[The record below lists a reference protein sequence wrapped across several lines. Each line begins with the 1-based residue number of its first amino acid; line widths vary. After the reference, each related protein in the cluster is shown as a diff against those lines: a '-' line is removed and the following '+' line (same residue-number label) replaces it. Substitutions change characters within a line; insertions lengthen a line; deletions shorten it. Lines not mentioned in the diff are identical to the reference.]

1 MRLPYLRASLLASAA
16 LLATLPAHVLA
27 GDVLSSSGFT
37 NCLDSATI
45 KVNKANVKFDRASG
59 VVNFDVS
66 GTSSKEQKVQASLVV
81 MAYGKEVYT
90 KDFDPC
96 DPAAKVEQLC
106 PGMYQRG
113 FGLEE
118 WC

>member
-1 MRLPYLRASLLASAA
+1 MRLPYLHASLLANAV
-16 LLATLPAHVLA
+16 LLATLPVHILA
-27 GDVLSSSGFT
+27 GDILSSSGFT
-37 NCLDSATI
+37 NCLDGATI
-45 KVNKANVKFDRASG
+45 KVDKANVKFDRASG

-106 PGMYQRG
+106 PGMYQRL
-113 FGLEE
+113 FGIEGR
-118 WC
+118 C

>member
-1 MRLPYLRASLLASAA
+1 MRLQYSWSQILASTV
-16 LLATLPAHVLA
+16 LLATLPTLVLA

-37 NCLDSATI
+37 NCLDGATI
-45 KVNKANVKFDRASG
+45 KVNNANVKFDRASG
-59 VVNFDVS
+59 VVDFDVS
-66 GTSSKEQKVQASLVV
+66 GTSFKEQKVQASLVV

-106 PGMYQRG
+106 PGMYARLSEMG
-113 FGLEE
+113 R
-118 WC
+118 